1 MTSLLAPHS
10 AVPAAVGCAA
20 AHRTAVRSA
29 SGASQPLSGHKLVTS
44 TNTLQGRLRRRSSS
58 LRRPSS
64 TFPVADST
72 RNVVLAASSSSSS
85 TSEAVLSS
93 STIPCPD
100 CSGQGW
106 LQCEVCQGE
115 RVNVKVNKRLFRRC
129 PGCYA
134 LGMTLCQKCKVY
146 KCVTFPDGVD
156 GGAVDD

>member
-1 MTSLLAPHS
+1 MPGLQRPGL
-10 AVPAAVGCAA
+10 G
-20 AHRTAVRSA
+20 AVRGVPGAAGQRAVTMKSA
-29 SGASQPLSGHKLVTS
+29 NASFFLAF
-44 TNTLQGRLRRRSSS
+44 S
-58 LRRPSS
+58 LPPF
-64 TFPVADST
+64 TPNAC
-72 RNVVLAASSSSSS
+72 
-85 TSEAVLSS
+85 

>member
-1 MTSLLAPHS
+1 MLSGCRPTSPTALWSQVRYVNFLERRLRHPLS
-10 AVPAAVGCAA
+10 SRRPPTSAAVA
-20 AHRTAVRSA
+20 
-29 SGASQPLSGHKLVTS
+29 
-44 TNTLQGRLRRRSSS
+44 
-58 LRRPSS
+58 
-64 TFPVADST
+64 ST
-72 RNVVLAASSSSSS
+72 RNVVVAASSSSS
-85 TSEAVLSS
+85 EAVLPSP
-93 STIPCPD
+93 TIPCPD

-156 GGAVDD
+156 GGAVDQGSP